1 MVRKTSKAQQLR
13 KEIVPETIDAVQRGE
28 IKAIEEIGRTKHN
41 RKTEVTVFADGTTI
55 VLEGIKACNGA
66 KCKGRYRPMADFGYR
81 KMKLPD
87 GTEIIRTQP
96 QCKECRGLKKE
107 A

>member
-1 MVRKTSKAQQLR
+1 MARKISKAQRLR
-13 KEIVPETIDAVQRGE
+13 KEIVPEAIDAVQRGE
-28 IKAIEEIGRTKHN
+28 IKAFEEVGRHQSN

-55 VLEGIKACNGA
+55 VLEGLKACHGA
-66 KCKGRYRPMADFGYR
+66 KCEGRYRPMADFGHR

-96 QCKECRGLKKE
+96 QCKECRGLKKG